1 MGFFSKFTRPAWEK
15 AAEKAEK
22 AAKRGEGGA
31 AVRLFDDAIAK
42 APDDE
47 KARLSD
53 ARAVVARE
61 VYQTNIEQGEQRES
75 AGHLDRALD
84 HFELALEFAP
94 DDATKED
101 ARDAVN
107 RIAVQ
112 RREAK
117 DAAKSPAFRAEA
129 LELDDDQTY
138 GVLIGALPD
147 EVADEYETLDS
158 EFRRAFMMMHRGELD
173 DAIAHFRSLGDDHAP
188 ALVELGR
195 CLRGNDDVKGA
206 IVAFSKVEGLRPD
219 WNFARLLG
227 AEACWTA
234 RDLDKAE
241 EFLQNAVDHD
251 DSDPEVYVAICRTAV
266 MRGTP
271 DYGLEAA
278 EAGLEIEPTNRG
290 LRLLKARLCE
300 MDGRLDEAL
309 EGYEKR
315 VSETWRYD
323 SQEGKLFLDYE
334 AALLA
339 AHLYRR
345 TKQNPKRA
353 AELFRALM
361 AVSEPGQRWQHEIGL
376 AEVLLSDGGE
386 KEAKGILEEL
396 SRVVPKG
403 DKLARCR
410 ILSLQGDTE
419 GLKNALGGLSKPERA
434 IWDQVEAERLG

>member
-1 MGFFSKFTRPAWEK
+1 LGFFSKFTRPAWEK
-15 AAEKAEK
+15 AIEKAEK
-22 AAKRGEGGA
+22 AARRGEGGV

-42 APDDE
+42 APDEE
-47 KARLSD
+47 KGRLTE

-61 VYQTNIEQGEQRES
+61 VYATNLDQGEQRET
-75 AGHLDRALD
+75 AGHLERALD

-94 DDATKED
+94 DDEAKEA

-107 RIAVQ
+107 RMAVQ
-112 RREAK
+112 RRDAK
-117 DAAKSPAFRAEA
+117 DASKSPAFQDEA

-147 EVADEYETLDS
+147 EVADEYETLDAD
-158 EFRRAFMMMHRGELD
+158 FRRAFMMMHRGDLD
-173 DAIAHFRSLGDDHAP
+173 EAIAHFRSVGDDHAP

-195 CLRGNDDVKGA
+195 CLRGNDDAPGA
-206 IVAFSKVEGLRPD
+206 IEAFAKVEKLRPD

-227 AEACWTA
+227 AEACWTV
-234 RDLDKAE
+234 RDLDRAE

-251 DSDPEVYVAICRTAV
+251 DSDPTVYVAICRTAV
-266 MRGTP
+266 LRGTP

-278 EAGLEIEPTNRG
+278 EAGLELEPTNRA

-300 MDGRLDEAL
+300 MDGRVEEAL

-339 AHLYRR
+339 AHIYRR
-345 TKQNPKRA
+345 TGQNPKRG

-361 AVSEPGQRWQHEIGL
+361 AVSEPGERWQHELGL
-376 AEVLLSDGGE
+376 AEVLLADGGE
-386 KEAKGILEEL
+386 KEATGILEEL
-396 SRVVPKG
+396 TRIVPKQ

-410 ILSLQGDTE
+410 ILSLQGDSD
-419 GLKNALGGLSKPERA
+419 GLKKALAALSKAEIS
-434 IWDQVEAERLG
+434 IWKQVEAERGR